1 MPKNILLTS
10 WYTGLGGGETDLLS
24 LAEFLD
30 PDLWNP
36 HLLLP
41 AEGVLSQ
48 KWREHG
54 WQVHIT
60 PYRGA
65 STFFI
70 PSIWSKFPVVE
81 RIASILRDN
90 DIHLIASE
98 YHTLPMAQAAAKQ
111 LNIPIMWTVHG
122 WWFKPKFWQRSF
134 FNTIPV
140 VARSRSIRDGF
151 LGNTPFMPLDN
162 IPVIYSGVDTERF
175 RPDEDAVIR
184 ERFQLNVPQDTPLV
198 VMVAR
203 FQPVKGHHTF
213 QAMARQVA
221 LQRPDVHFVI
231 AGEDTFGVT
240 KDEVYRQVMLEQAK
254 TDPLLKNR
262 LHYIGFR
269 DDVESILAAADIV
282 VCASDFESYGKV
294 NIEAMSTG
302 TAVVSTNRGGPSET
316 VVDGETGY
324 LVAPDDPQ
332 ALATQV
338 IRLLNNPDERE
349 LLGKQG
355 RQRIF
360 EHFSAEASAN
370 LYATLFNQLLL

>member
-30 PDLWNP
+30 PDEWIP

-41 AEGVLSQ
+41 AEGVLAQ

-54 WQVHIT
+54 WRVHIT
-60 PYRGA
+60 HYRGA

-70 PSIWSKFPVVE
+70 PSVWSKFPVVG
-81 RIASILRDN
+81 RIANILREN

-122 WWFKPKFWQRSF
+122 WWFKPKPWQKSF
-134 FNTIPV
+134 FRQIPV

-151 LGNTPFMPLDN
+151 LGDPSFIPVADV
-162 IPVIYSGVDTERF
+162 PVIYSGVDTERF
-175 RPDEDAVIR
+175 RPDEDAPIR
-184 ERFQLNVPQDTPLV
+184 ERFQLNLSQDTPLV
-198 VMVAR
+198 AMVAR

-213 QAMARQVA
+213 QAMVRQVA
-221 LQRPDVHFVI
+221 LQRPDAHFVI

-240 KDEVYRQVMLEQAK
+240 KDEVYRQSMLEQAK

-269 DDVESILAAADIV
+269 DDIEHVLAAADVV
-282 VCASDFESYGKV
+282 VCASDFESFGKV
-294 NIEAMSTG
+294 NLEAMSTE

-316 VVDGETGY
+316 VLDGKTGY
-324 LVAPDDPQ
+324 LVPPDNPE
-332 ALATQV
+332 ALAQQV
-338 IRLLNNPDERE
+338 IRLLNDSDEGDR
-349 LLGKQG
+349 LGRNG
-355 RQRIF
+355 RQHILENF
-360 EHFSAEASAN
+360 SAKSSAEAYTSIFN
-370 LYATLFNQLLL
+370 KLF